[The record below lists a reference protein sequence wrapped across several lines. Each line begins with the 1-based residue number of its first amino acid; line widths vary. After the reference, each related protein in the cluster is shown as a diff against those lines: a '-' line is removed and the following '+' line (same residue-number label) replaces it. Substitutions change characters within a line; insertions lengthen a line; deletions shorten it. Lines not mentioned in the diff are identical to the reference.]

1 MIPRIPA
8 ALGACLL
15 AAACAS
21 PNPGQPLALSSAA
34 AQAPAVA
41 PGIHPDRF
49 DAAVPAKDD
58 LYRHVN
64 GAYIARTPIPPDKSW
79 YGTFIEL
86 RDRSLDQLHDIVDGL
101 ERDPASARDPDA
113 RKIRDLYASFMDEA
127 RVDALGLKPIAGEL
141 ARIDALRSKD
151 QVPALI
157 AHFNEIGVGA
167 PYSADVH
174 QDARDSTR
182 YIVDLVQGGLGLP
195 DRDYYLK
202 DDDARLRQ
210 MRAKYEAHI
219 EKMLRMSGERHAPR
233 VARGILAL
241 ETRLARVQWTRV
253 ENRDPVK
260 RYNPVPVARLPKVAP
275 GVDWKRYLVAAEVEG
290 KIDTVVVSQPSYLQ
304 GFAKVLRATPLETW
318 KQYFRWRLLSAY
330 APYLSKPYVD
340 ERFEFVGHVLQGIP
354 ENRPRWKRGIEL
366 VEGSIGFALGKVY
379 VARYFPPE
387 RKARMDQLVRNLL
400 EAYRQSLEGLDWMG
414 PQTKK
419 EALAKLAAFTPKIGY
434 PAEWRDY
441 SKLEIDRG
449 DLVGNVMR
457 ANRFE
462 YRRDIAKLGKPVD
475 RAEWFMTPQT
485 VNAYYNPEINEV
497 VFPAAILQPPFFDA
511 SADDAVNYG
520 AIGAVIGHEISHGFD
535 DWGSQYD
542 GQGNLRNWW
551 TKQDHE
557 RYAARTAK
565 LVAQYGAYSP
575 LPGYHLNGKLTL
587 GENIADNAGLEMAW
601 KAYQISLHGK
611 PAPAVGGLTGAQR
624 FFISW
629 AQVWA
634 EEMRP
639 EEQVRRI
646 KVDPHSPGRFR
657 CDGAASNQ
665 AAFYDAFGVKP
676 GDGMY
681 LPPERR
687 VSIW

>member
-1 MIPRIPA
+1 MIRTKIPA
-8 ALGACLL
+8 ALAACLL
-15 AAACAS
+15 AAACA
-21 PNPGQPLALSSAA
+21 ASAPVA
-34 AQAPAVA
+34 RNDATAVA

-49 DAAVPAKDD
+49 DAAVRPQDD
-58 LYRHVN
+58 LYQHVN

-79 YGTFIEL
+79 YGAFIQV
-86 RDRSLDQLHDIVDGL
+86 RDQTLDQLHAIVDDL
-101 ERDPASARDPDA
+101 ERDPGAAHDADA

-127 RVDALGLKPIAGEL
+127 RVDSLGLKPIAGEL
-141 ARIDALRSKD
+141 ARIDALRGKD
-151 QVPALI
+151 GIPDLI

-167 PYSADVH
+167 PYHSQVH

-182 YIVDLVQGGLGLP
+182 YIIDFGQGGLGLP

-202 DDDARLRQ
+202 DDDARLKA
-210 MRAKYEAHI
+210 MRGKYREHMR
-219 EKMLRMSGERHAPR
+219 KMLSMAGDAGADADSDR
-233 VARGILAL
+233 ILAL
-241 ETRLARVQWTRV
+241 ETKLARAQWTRV

-260 RYNPVPVARLPKVAP
+260 TYNPMP
-275 GVDWKRYLVAAEVEG
+275 GAKLAALTRGSDWKRYLVAADVDG
-290 KIDTVVVSQPSYLQ
+290 KVDSVVLSQPTYFE
-304 GFAKVLRATPLETW
+304 GFAKILDETPLETW
-318 KQYFRWRLLSAY
+318 KAYFRWRLLSSY
-330 APYLSKPYVD
+330 APYLSKPFVD
-340 ERFEFVGHVLQGIP
+340 ERFDFAGHVLQGIP
-354 ENRPRWKRGIEL
+354 ENRPRWKRAL
-366 VEGSIGFALGKVY
+366 DVVEGGMGFALGKLY

-387 RKARMDQLVRNLL
+387 RKARMDALVANLL
-400 EAYRQSLEGLDWMG
+400 EAYRVSIEHLDWMG
-414 PQTKK
+414 PHTKK
-419 EALAKLAAFTPKIGY
+419 EALAKLATFVPKIGY
-434 PAEWRDY
+434 PVKWRDY

-475 RAEWFMTPQT
+475 RTEWYMTPQT

-535 DWGSQYD
+535 DSGSQYD

-551 TKQDHE
+551 TKEDHE
-557 RYAARTAK
+557 RFARKTAK
-565 LVAQYGAYSP
+565 LVAQYEAYSP
-575 LPGYHLNGKLTL
+575 IPGYHLNGKLTL
-587 GENIADNAGLEMAW
+587 GENIADNSGLEIAW
-601 KAYQISLHGK
+601 KAYRLSLGGK
-611 PAPAVGGLTGAQR
+611 PAPVIGGLTGPQR
-624 FFISW
+624 FYTAW

-639 EEQVRRI
+639 EEQIRRI
-646 KVDPHSPGRFR
+646 KIDPHSPGRYR

-665 AAFYDAFGVKP
+665 TAFYDAFGVKP
-676 GDGMY
+676 DDRMY
-681 LPPERR
+681 LAPERR